1 VYRQD
6 ISMMRFSWVVMVLL
20 VGFKCA
26 FAQTFSSMS
35 IQFVPDEEGLWVVQ
49 SLSLMPSMDAVFD
62 FPVLKDERSGLVFFS
77 GAKEDIATQGQV
89 EVEMVGRGV
98 KFKTTG
104 ENVVRVSIRGFVP
117 YENLSGALTFA
128 PTFDL
133 HRLSISV
140 KRERHFSIQI
150 RPLLPYTWEKDEEDT
165 IIETMTALAPIK
177 GGQKVEVS
185 ILHTPR
191 LAKTM
196 KLSGLVVVFLS
207 FMVGALWVRHAR

>member
-1 VYRQD
+1 
-6 ISMMRFSWVVMVLL
+6 MMRFLWLAMVFP

-35 IQFVPDEEGLWVVQ
+35 IQFVPDEEGVWAVQ
-49 SLSLMPSMDAVFD
+49 SMSLMPSMDAVFE
-62 FPVLKDERSGLVFFS
+62 FPVLQDERSGLVFF
-77 GAKEDIATQGQV
+77 GGKKEDIATQGQV
-89 EVEMVGRGV
+89 EVETLGRSVRFRTSGN
-98 KFKTTG
+98 
-104 ENVVRVSIRGFVP
+104 EVVRVSIRGFVP
-117 YENLSGALTFA
+117 YENLSGLLTFA

-165 IIETMTALAPIK
+165 IIETMTAVAPIK
-177 GGQKVEVS
+177 GGQKVKVS

-191 LAKTM
+191 FAKTM
-196 KLSGLVVVFLS
+196 KLSGLFMVLLS
-207 FMVGALWVRHAR
+207 FLVGALFIRHAG

>member
-1 VYRQD
+1 
-6 ISMMRFSWVVMVLL
+6 MMRFLWL
-20 VGFKCA
+20 VTVFAAGFKCA

-35 IQFVPDEEGLWVVQ
+35 IQFVPDEEGVWAVQ
-49 SLSLMPSMDAVFD
+49 SLSLMPSMDAVFE
-62 FPVLKDERSGLVFFS
+62 FPVLKDERSGLVFF
-77 GAKEDIATQGQV
+77 GGKKEDIATQGQV
-89 EVEMVGRGV
+89 EVEALGRSVRFRTSGN
-98 KFKTTG
+98 
-104 ENVVRVSIRGFVP
+104 EVVRVSIRGFVP
-117 YENLSGALTFA
+117 YENLSGQLTFA

-177 GGQKVEVS
+177 GGQKVKVS

-191 LAKTM
+191 FAKTM
-196 KLSGLVVVFLS
+196 KLSGLFMVLLS
-207 FMVGALWVRHAR
+207 FLVGALFIKHAG